1 MTQFHLFKH
10 TSKYNTAFTWIA
22 KIAYI
27 VAVIG
32 SFLYIFIW
40 LFILLCLPANA
51 AFFDRKAEGWHWY
64 EDPKKNKDKK
74 KTPQDVISQPEP
86 KDHKLLLEDF
96 KQEISRVKA
105 KALME
110 PTYENIKAYMM
121 IQKEMMDKASR
132 FAGKWKEVLYTTP
145 ELDYTVKH
153 PTSQAA
159 RHVYLDLEKQQM
171 DKAIQALSK
180 THGLFFLYSGA
191 CAYCHKFAPIV
202 KAFAD
207 KYGWEVLAIS
217 IDGAGLPEFP
227 NFKPDNGTAQ
237 ALGVQ
242 VMPSLLA
249 IEPSTGQV
257 IPLSYGFSTHDQIED
272 RIRVLLINRRPK

>member
-1 MTQFHLFKH
+1 MKLLKA
-10 TSKYNTAFTWIA
+10 SWIA
-22 KIAYI
+22 NFPCL
-27 VAVIG
+27 VGFIG
-32 SFLYIFIW
+32 SVLCLVF
-40 LFILLCLPANA
+40 LLCLPAHA

-64 EDPKKNKDKK
+64 EDPKKKK
-74 KTPQDVISQPEP
+74 GTKEAPQEAAPKPEP
-86 KDHKLLLEDF
+86 KDHKALLEDF
-96 KQEISRVKA
+96 KKEISRVKA
-105 KALME
+105 QALME
-110 PTYENIKAYMM
+110 PTYENIKAYMV

-171 DKAIQALSK
+171 DKAIQGLSK
-180 THGLFFLYSGA
+180 THGLFFFYSGA

-237 ALGVQ
+237 ALGVK
-242 VMPSLLA
+242 VLPSLVA
-249 IEPSTGQV
+249 VEPSTGQV

-272 RIRVLLINRRPK
+272 RIRVLLINRRTS